1 MSRIIFESSPF
12 YLFLCLAFSAGV
24 TLLLYKSKSPW
35 SKNINR
41 VLLAFRF
48 VLLFLLTLLL
58 LGPIIKQID
67 NFFDKPVIVLIQ
79 DGSGSMSEVMDSSRL
94 NAIAASVRQLQQ
106 TLEEKEYEVEVRGLI
121 SSKGGSDFTKT
132 LKAISADYEN
142 RKVTSTVL
150 ISDGIYN
157 EGLSPLFSTFN
168 FPVFTV
174 GVGDTVKRTDL
185 SIKNIQAN
193 KIAYEGNRFP
203 LLLSFQASGFES
215 KEVQVR
221 LLHKGKEVE
230 IKKVLVKNENFTQVE
245 FQPVANEQGIQRYEV
260 VIAPQPSEWNTSNN
274 RATVFVEVVAGK
286 KKILAVASAPH
297 PDIKALRAVI
307 DKNANYDFT
316 LYIPG
321 VMEADITKLQQEA
334 DVILLFQTPDARGR
348 NRALF
353 QQLMKTKASL
363 FFVLGEQSDWA
374 ELKRVNIVPLE
385 NPPRQYDDVTPSVN
399 NSFGIFSLSEEVATT
414 FNTFPPAS
422 VPFAKLVVS
431 PSAMPLL
438 FQKVGSVVTDKP
450 LLYIDNQ
457 EERKIAVMQGEGLWR
472 WRLHEYARTES
483 TEAFDEL
490 FTKLLQYLSTT
501 DDRRKFRCYPVKQ
514 EFSDTEQVQLETQV
528 YNEIFESVYG
538 NTIDIELTDEAGKR
552 TSYNYTTS
560 AGNTRYTIGAL
571 PEGVYRYKASTT
583 LKEREEVRGE
593 FLVVK
598 QQLELQN
605 LTADFNLL
613 RKLAS
618 QTGGTFYKMENWED
632 LQNQLVQ
639 KEAVA
644 SIHSEEKLNSLI
656 NLKWIFFVL
665 LVLVGAEWFVRK
677 YSGGY

>member
-1 MSRIIFESSPF
+1 MSRIIFESSPL
-12 YLFLCLAFSAGV
+12 YLFVCLAFSAGV
-24 TLLLYKSKSPW
+24 AVLLYKGKSPW

-41 VLLAFRF
+41 LLLAFRF

-67 NFFDKPVIVLIQ
+67 NFFDKPVIVVVQ
-79 DGSGSMSEVMDSSRL
+79 DNSGSMQEVMDSTRL
-94 NAIAASVRQLQQ
+94 NAIAASVRQLRQ
-106 TLEEKEYEVEVRGLI
+106 TLEEKEYEVEIRGLI
-121 SSKGGSDFTKT
+121 DSKGGSDFTKT

-142 RKVTSTVL
+142 RKIASTVL
-150 ISDGIYN
+150 ITDGIYN
-157 EGLSPLFSTFN
+157 EGLSPLYSTFN

-174 GVGDTVKRTDL
+174 GVGDTVERTDIV
-185 SIKNIQAN
+185 IKNILAN

-203 LLLSFQASGFES
+203 LLLSFQATGFEN
-215 KEVQVR
+215 KEVQVK

-230 IKKVLVKNENFTQVE
+230 SKKVLVKNENFTQVE
-245 FQPVANEQGIQRYEV
+245 FQPVATEQGIQRYEA
-260 VIAPQPSEWNTSNN
+260 IISPQSSEWNTSNN

-297 PDIKALRAVI
+297 PDVKALRAVI
-307 DKNANYDFT
+307 DENANYDFT

-321 VMEADITKLQQEA
+321 VIEADITKLQQEA
-334 DVILLFQTPDARGR
+334 DVILLFQAPDARGR

-363 FFVLGEQSDWA
+363 FFILGEQTDWA
-374 ELKRVNIVPLE
+374 ELKRGNIVSFEAL
-385 NPPRQYDDVTPSVN
+385 PRQYDDVTPSVN
-399 NSFGIFSLSEEVATT
+399 NSFGLFSLSEEVATT

-422 VPFAKLVVS
+422 VPFVKMAMN
-431 PSAMPLL
+431 PSATPLL

-450 LLYIDNQ
+450 LLYIDSQ
-457 EERKIAVMQGEGLWR
+457 EERKIAVMQGEGLWQ
-472 WRLHEYARTES
+472 WRLHEFARTEN
-483 TEAFDEL
+483 TEAFDEV
-490 FTKLLQYLSTT
+490 FAKLLQYLATT

-528 YNEIFESVYG
+528 YNEIFESIYG

-552 TSYNYTTS
+552 TNYSYTTS
-560 AGNTRYTIGAL
+560 AGNTRYTIGVL

-583 LKEREEVRGE
+583 LQEREEVRGE

-618 QTGGTFYKMENWED
+618 QTGGAFYKMDDWES
-632 LQNQLVQ
+632 LQNQLAQ

-644 SIHSEEKLNSLI
+644 SIHSEEILNSLV
-656 NLKWIFFVL
+656 NLKWIFFL
-665 LVLVGAEWFVRK
+665 LLALVGTEWLVRK

>member
-1 MSRIIFESSPF
+1 MSRIIFESSPL
-12 YLFLCLAFSAGV
+12 YLFLCIAFSAGV
-24 TLLLYKSKSPW
+24 AMLLYKSKSPW
-35 SKNINR
+35 SKNVNR
-41 VLLAFRF
+41 LLLAFRF
-48 VLLFLLTLLL
+48 VLLFVLTLLL

-79 DGSGSMSEVMDSSRL
+79 DDSGSMHEVMDSARL
-94 NAIAASVRQLQQ
+94 NAIATSVSQLQQ
-106 TLEEKEYEVEVRGLI
+106 VLEYKDYEVEVRGLI
-121 SSKGGSDFTKT
+121 DSKGGSDFTKT
-132 LKAISADYEN
+132 LKTISADYEN

-150 ISDGIYN
+150 ITDGIYN
-157 EGLSPLFSTFN
+157 EGLSPLYSTFN

-174 GVGDTVKRTDL
+174 GVGDTVERTDI
-185 SIKNIQAN
+185 SVKNILAN

-203 LLLSFQASGFES
+203 IVLSFQATGFQK
-215 KEVQVR
+215 KEVQVK

-230 IKKVLVKNENFTQVE
+230 SKKVIVENENFTQVE

-260 VIAPQPSEWNTSNN
+260 VISPQSSEWNTSNN

-286 KKILAVASAPH
+286 KRILAVASAPH

-307 DKNANYDFT
+307 DENANYDFT

-321 VMEADITKLQQEA
+321 VMEADISKLQQEA

-348 NRALF
+348 NRTLF
-353 QQLMKTKASL
+353 QQLMKSKASL
-363 FFVLGEQSDWA
+363 FFILGEQSDWA
-374 ELKRVNIVPLE
+374 ELKRVSIVPLE
-385 NPPRQYDDVTPSVN
+385 NSPRQYDDVTPSLN
-399 NSFGIFSLSEEVATT
+399 TSFGIFSLSEEVATT

-422 VPFAKLVVS
+422 VPFAKMVVS
-431 PSAMPLL
+431 PSATTLL

-450 LLYIDNQ
+450 LLYVDNQ
-457 EERKIAVMQGEGLWR
+457 EERKIAVMLGEGLWR
-472 WRLHEYARTES
+472 WRLHEYARTEN
-483 TEAFDEL
+483 TEAFDEV
-490 FTKLLQYLSTT
+490 FTKLLQYLATT
-501 DDRRKFRCYPVKQ
+501 DDRRKFRCYPVRQ

-538 NTIDIELTDEAGKR
+538 NTIEIELTDEAGKR
-552 TSYNYTTS
+552 TNYNYTTS
-560 AGNTRYTIGAL
+560 AANTRYTIGAL
-571 PEGVYRYKASTT
+571 PEGVYRYKASTI

-598 QQLELQN
+598 QQIELQN

-618 QTGGTFYKMENWED
+618 QTGGAFYKMEEWEN
-632 LQNQLVQ
+632 LQSELVQ

-656 NLKWIFFVL
+656 NLKWIFFLLLL
-665 LVLVGAEWFVRK
+665 LVGTEWFVRK